1 MATLLC
7 SFSFG
12 DCNGLKHILSFEI
25 VMSVYIYKYTFD
37 SSICLRLKL
46 NMFIQLCVLTVGLQS
61 PE

>member
-12 DCNGLKHILSFEI
+12 DCNGLKSILSFEI